1 MLNIPHVPAVPIPE
15 NIARLLRHL
24 REDSVKPIVDRDYPR
39 GVVLGD
45 RQYYEAAL
53 QPHVVPLQPQYFPRR
68 MPVVR
73 TSISTP

>member
-15 NIARLLRHL
+15 NITRLLRHL
-24 REDSVKPIVDRDYPR
+24 REDSMEGVIDREHPH
-39 GVVLGD
+39 GVVLGYGQD
-45 RQYYEAAL
+45 DEPVI
-53 QPHVVPLQPQYFPRR
+53 QPHVIPLQPQYFPRR